1 MDATLCREHFAELL
15 REELQ
20 LLGQL
25 QKMLEDERGVIAAGD
40 LKALQRSTELR
51 QQRMTALAST
61 EAQRRSLCTLHGQ
74 AADATGIERL
84 LKWCDPRAELAASL
98 QECRARA
105 LRCRELNDRNGLMVG
120 ARLKRVDERLQ
131 ALRGR
136 ADRSATYGPRGDLDR
151 SSAGRVL
158 GAV

>member
-20 LLGQL
+20 LLGEL
-25 QKMLEDERGVIAAGD
+25 QRLLEDERGVIAAGD

-51 QQRMTALAST
+51 QQRVVALAST
-61 EAQRRSLCTLHGQ
+61 EAQRLSLCTLHGES
-74 AADATGIERL
+74 ADAAGTERL
-84 LKWCDPRAELAASL
+84 LKWCDPRAELAAAL
-98 QECRARA
+98 QECRVRA

-120 ARLKRVDERLQ
+120 ARLKRIEERLQ

-136 ADRSATYGPRGDLDR
+136 ADRSATYGPRGDLAR
-151 SSAGRVL
+151 SPAGRIL